1 MLPFLLKFDH
11 LHFAVILQHQKVEMI
26 KIYECVNIQVISVQ
40 NLLIGSKTCL
50 YFVGILDFFL
60 QIDCS
65 DCRKIILSNFS
76 CSSSS
81 ICPALAL
88 VKRGTSE
95 MSFKSSNEPI
105 NPISEKETGCG
116 NNYRLIKK
124 TRNEGDQKL
133 CVVLI
138 RRTSEGAVSYI
149 LSMKWLS
156 CYSEVRYHN
165 IYQEQVQITPFQH
178 YLTSQINDIIIQFCE
193 DVFQWRSSKKFK
205 VKKI

>member
-1 MLPFLLKFDH
+1 M
-11 LHFAVILQHQKVEMI
+11 
-26 KIYECVNIQVISVQ
+26 
-40 NLLIGSKTCL
+40 
-50 YFVGILDFFL
+50 
-60 QIDCS
+60 
-65 DCRKIILSNFS
+65 SNFP

-105 NPISEKETGCG
+105 HPISEKETGCG
-116 NNYRLIKK
+116 NNCRLIKK

-138 RRTSEGAVSYI
+138 RRASEGTVSYI

-156 CYSEVRYHN
+156 CYSEARDHN
-165 IYQEQVQITPFQH
+165 IYQ
-178 YLTSQINDIIIQFCE
+178 
-193 DVFQWRSSKKFK
+193 K
-205 VKKI
+205 